1 MISPITI
8 VYVSQQN
15 DNEKVI
21 RSNKQS
27 KTHTANPSASLT
39 DGGTSSISV

>member
-21 RSNKQS
+21 RSNKQN
-27 KTHTANPSASLT
+27 KTHTANPSLSLT
-39 DGGTSSISV
+39 DGKKSSI

>member
-8 VYVSQQN
+8 VYVSQRN

-21 RSNKQS
+21 RSNKQN
-27 KTHTANPSASLT
+27 KTHTANPSLSLT
-39 DGGTSSISV
+39 DGERSSI